1 MRTIKTKRKTP
12 GGWRASQGR
21 IPVTGMVV
29 IYRAG
34 RWVQSLFSR
43 AVRTMEQRLSALDV
57 EIERRA
63 QK

>member
-1 MRTIKTKRKTP
+1 MRAVQTKREAP
-12 GGWRASQGR
+12 GGWRATQGR
-21 IPVTGMVV
+21 IPVTGMKVT
-29 IYRAG
+29 YRAG

-43 AVRTMEQRLSALDV
+43 VVWAIEQRLSALDV

>member
-1 MRTIKTKRKTP
+1 MRTIETKKEAP
-12 GGWRASQGR
+12 GGWRATQGR
-21 IPVTGMVV
+21 IPVTGIKVTYGV
-29 IYRAG
+29 G

-43 AVRTMEQRLSALDV
+43 VVWAMEQHLSALDV